1 MYLFK
6 YISCSGLQLY
16 FGFVENSVIILGK
29 FKLDVIQ
36 NYRIIEVNEKRKNV
50 NKKGLKII
58 QEILLFNSLLI
69 DKMIFG
75 CYLLKF

>member
-29 FKLDVIQ
+29 VKLDVIQ

-50 NKKGLKII
+50 NKKGLK
-58 QEILLFNSLLI
+58 LYRRFYYLI
-69 DKMIFG
+69 VF
-75 CYLLKF
+75 

>member
-50 NKKGLKII
+50 NKKGLK
-58 QEILLFNSLLI
+58 LDRRFYYLI
-69 DKMIFG
+69 VF
-75 CYLLKF
+75 